1 MAMSV
6 TVRDSIVS
14 NMLEKLESTRTAPYR
29 SHATLLTGPK
39 GVGKSLLIAR
49 LVQRAQKKKI
59 SVVEVHCSSNDDR
72 PHGPIIDCLHGLVE
86 CSQKPLEQL
95 PSVHRALTRLSGLSP
110 QVNRSGI
117 KDSSSKGYLAESIR
131 QALLELSNCNHMCI
145 IVHDV
150 HRTEPTTADIS
161 AYLLEDLLAD
171 SVFEWSN
178 LEDAGND
185 IAPRHGAF
193 VLFSFRTVERM
204 GRLRTLAA
212 TTESIEILT
221 LKPLDLAGVKQFL
234 SDDEVASAFLRKSQG
249 MPLSLAQLIAAMP
262 DDPEAYWFDRSAEFP
277 AGLTQRLNMLAIA
290 GEPLTPRQL
299 DDLVDD
305 AQSSFELLSS
315 VPDLVQSNLVH
326 GRPTFGFA
334 HTSEKETWH
343 ERMDGEVAKA
353 LHGQLAERM
362 AAGLYG
368 EPQTIAR
375 HFLGAQRPEDAIP
388 FIMETVPHLRRAHA
402 FTRAAHLLQAIVHTA
417 DGTLQADI
425 MMTLIDCYIA
435 MGQYDD
441 ARHTLK
447 ELKTHSITNSDA
459 VFMTELSLIVQ
470 AEDAQAVS
478 AMEQRLDQ
486 VQEECYRSK
495 ARALLAE
502 FFLRDGNLD
511 KAFELSSSPEDISTP
526 DDAHA
531 LDLRNTLG
539 KVHLYRE
546 AFDEAESVFSA
557 NLESARLSNDGQHQ
571 AKALINLG
579 VVFLQ
584 QGFVNKA
591 LLQFET
597 VKDHCTH
604 EGDIPHL
611 AVALENLAVLH
622 YRRQSFKQALFF
634 YHRSAATSRRLG
646 RNAQFSTTIL
656 NLGDLYLT
664 VGDVQKATRLADIAR
679 SYMERG
685 KYRFLEP
692 QLLTLEGDIAAHRE
706 SYEASAEFYERA
718 ESLIRAGS
726 LSNQRLIPLLRAE
739 SELHL
744 DHGQLDKATQKLD
757 EALSLVPSMHEGL
770 ALRLRI
776 THGAILS
783 ERGMLQEAE
792 QELEA
797 AVHGATESDDIE
809 ALWLALSRLGFVKWR
824 LGDTDA
830 AKSIFQGA
838 NKETLRVVANLP
850 SRFRP
855 LYKQSP
861 NQKRLQQHIDRL
873 AAGLTPTNTLITRH
887 SPSPKT
893 PFTSEPFDEKW
904 ALRYP
909 KLIGHAD
916 PLANVFR
923 ILDRVA
929 GSEGMMLIC
938 GESGTG
944 KELVAEALHQ
954 QSPRNGGPFVKVNC
968 AAFVETLLLSELF
981 GHEKGAF
988 TGASTSKKGRFELAD
1003 GGTLFLDEIGDISP
1017 NTQVALLRVLQEGT
1031 LDRVGGSETISVDV
1045 RVICATHR
1053 NLDKMVEDG
1062 SFRMDLY
1069 YRLRGLTIDL
1079 PPLRDRKSDIP
1090 ILTQHFLALHK
1101 SKNSADRISQASM
1114 ASLIQHE
1121 WPGNV
1126 RELENVI
1133 RSAALFAASEQIEIS
1148 DLVELGNV
1156 FEQPTMEASALVSK
1170 WFSQSP
1176 KLFTA
1181 APSESQDALQDS
1193 FPTTVSGDETDDSLS
1208 ATNASNLEGADLL
1221 ALVSDS
1227 GGLVELKKRLE
1238 FEAIAYTLKIT
1249 KGNITKAAKRLGM
1262 KRPRLSQIISANE
1275 TLIALKEESLE

>member
-1 MAMSV
+1 MSV
-6 TVRDSIVS
+6 TVRDGIVS
-14 NMLEKLESTRTAPYR
+14 SMLEKLESTRTTPYR

-39 GVGKSLLIAR
+39 GVGKSLLISR
-49 LVQRAQKKKI
+49 LVQRAQKKNI
-59 SVVEVHCSSNDDR
+59 PVVEVHCSSNDDR

-86 CSQKPLEQL
+86 ISRRPLEQL

-110 QVNRSGI
+110 LVNRSGI
-117 KDSSSKGYLAESIR
+117 KDSNSRVFLAESIR
-131 QALLELSNCNHMCI
+131 EALLELSSYNHMCI

-178 LEDAGND
+178 LEDTGSD
-185 IAPRHGAF
+185 IAPKHGAF

-204 GRLRTLAA
+204 GRLRTLASA
-212 TTESIEILT
+212 TESIDILA
-221 LKPLDLAGVKQFL
+221 LEPLDLAGVKQFL
-234 SDDEVASAFLRKSQG
+234 SDDEVAAAFLRKSQG

-262 DDPEAYWFDRSAEFP
+262 DDPEAYWIDRSARFP
-277 AGLTQRLNMLAIA
+277 LGLTQRLNMLAIA
-290 GEPLTPRQL
+290 GEALTPRQL
-299 DDLVDD
+299 DDLVNDTE
-305 AQSSFELLSS
+305 SSFELLST

-334 HTSEKETWH
+334 HTAEKETWH
-343 ERMDGEVAKA
+343 DRMDPKVAQA

-368 EPQTIAR
+368 EPETIAR
-375 HFLGAQRPEDAIP
+375 HFLGARRPEDAIP

-402 FTRAAHLLQAIVHTA
+402 FTRAAHLLQAIVDTA
-417 DGTLQADI
+417 QGSLQADI
-425 MMTLIDCYIA
+425 MMTLIDCYVS

-447 ELKTHSITNSDA
+447 ALKAHSTTKSDA

-470 AEDAQAVS
+470 AEDS
-478 AMEQRLDQ
+478 ESISEMEKGLEQ
-486 VQEECYRSK
+486 VQDERYRSK

-502 FFLRDGNLD
+502 FFLRDGDLD
-511 KAFELSSSPEDISTP
+511 KAFVLCSNLAETETQAP
-526 DDAHA
+526 DDPHE
-531 LDLRNTLG
+531 LDLRNTRG
-539 KVHLYRE
+539 KIHLYRE
-546 AFDEAESVFSA
+546 QFEDAERVFTS

-591 LLQFET
+591 LMQFET
-597 VKDHCTH
+597 VKDHCTKA
-604 EGDIPHL
+604 GDIPHL

-622 YRRQSFKQALFF
+622 YRRQAFKQALFF

-646 RNAQFSTTIL
+646 RIAQFSTTIL

-664 VGDVQKATRLADIAR
+664 VGDVLKATRLADIAR

-706 SYEASAEFYERA
+706 GYEQSAEFYERA

-744 DHGQLDKATQKLD
+744 DHGHLDKATQKLD

-783 ERGMLQEAE
+783 ERGKLQEAA

-809 ALWLALSRLGFVKWR
+809 ALWLALSRLGLVKWR
-824 LGDTDA
+824 LGDLDA
-830 AKSIFQGA
+830 AKSIFQSA
-838 NKETLRVVANLP
+838 HKETLRVVANLP
-850 SRFRP
+850 ARFRP
-855 LYKQSP
+855 LYRESP
-861 NQKRLQQHIDRL
+861 NQKRLQQHTDRV
-873 AAGLTPTNTLITRH
+873 AAGLPPTNVLVTQI
-887 SPSPKT
+887 SPPQKARVT
-893 PFTSEPFDEKW
+893 MEPFDDRW

-909 KLIGHAD
+909 KLIGNAD
-916 PLANVFR
+916 ALATVFR

-929 GSEGMMLIC
+929 GSEGMVLIC

-988 TGASTSKKGRFELAD
+988 TGASSSKKGRFELAD

-1101 SKNSADRISQASM
+1101 SKSAAARISQASM
-1114 ASLIQHE
+1114 ASLIQHD

-1133 RSAALFAASEQIEIS
+1133 RSAALFAATDQIEIS
-1148 DLVELGNV
+1148 DLVALGNV
-1156 FEQPTMEASALVSK
+1156 FQQPTMESSALVST
-1170 WFSQSP
+1170 WIAQTP
-1176 KLFTA
+1176 KLFT
-1181 APSESQDALQDS
+1181 
-1193 FPTTVSGDETDDSLS
+1193 G
-1208 ATNASNLEGADLL
+1208 TNAVSIDQSGEQSASVLESGQREDSPTPRDATNLEGADLL
-1221 ALVSDS
+1221 ALVSES

-1238 FEAIAYTLKIT
+1238 FEAIAYTLKVT
-1249 KGNITKAAKRLGM
+1249 KGNITKAADRLGM

-1275 TLIALKEESLE
+1275 TLIALKEESLQ